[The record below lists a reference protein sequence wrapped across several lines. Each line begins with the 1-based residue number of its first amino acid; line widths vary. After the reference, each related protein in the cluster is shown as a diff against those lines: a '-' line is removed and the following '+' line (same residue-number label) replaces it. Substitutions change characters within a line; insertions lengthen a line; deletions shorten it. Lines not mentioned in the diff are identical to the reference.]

1 MNLKWNKEML
11 KAFQQIIK
19 IDHDI
24 KIIYEKFG
32 YPENRSVSEG
42 FESLTKII
50 IGQQISTNVAKK
62 IYGNLKN
69 KNVLNETVLYQMPLE
84 ELKSYGLSSQKSYY
98 IQNLAYLVYNNHLD
112 LKKLKYMTGDQV
124 INILIKVKG
133 IGQWTINNYRIFALQ
148 DVDAWPSADLALQ
161 ESTKLIKKIN
171 LRPKQE
177 EMEKIGIKWKPYR
190 GAAALF
196 LWHYY
201 NNIKLKNK

>member
-32 YPENRSVSEG
+32 YPENRSVLEG

-62 IYGNLKN
+62 IYDNLKN

-171 LRPKQE
+171 FRPKQE
-177 EMEKIGIKWKPYR
+177 EMEKIAAKWKPYR

-196 LWHYY
+196 LWHFY
-201 NNIKLKNK
+201 NKIKLKK

>member
-24 KIIYEKFG
+24 NIIYEKFG
-32 YPENRSVSEG
+32 YPENRSVLEG

-62 IYGNLKN
+62 IYDNLKN

-124 INILIKVKG
+124 INVLIKVKG

-148 DVDAWPSADLALQ
+148 DVDAWPSADLALK

-171 LRPKQE
+171 SRPKQE
-177 EMEKIGIKWKPYR
+177 EMEKFGEKWKPYR

-201 NNIKLKNK
+201 NNIKLKK